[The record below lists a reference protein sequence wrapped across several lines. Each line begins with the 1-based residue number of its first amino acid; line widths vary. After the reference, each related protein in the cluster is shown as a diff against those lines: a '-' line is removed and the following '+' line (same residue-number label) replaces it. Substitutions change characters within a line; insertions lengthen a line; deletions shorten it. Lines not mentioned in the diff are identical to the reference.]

1 MKQIMI
7 DSITMSTLI
16 LILKKKYIDSHNRK
30 WKKKMIDM
38 HVVNKKKKKTKTKTK
53 KIYRFLQ
60 QGKKIIDVH
69 TVNQKK

>member
-1 MKQIMI
+1 
-7 DSITMSTLI
+7 
-16 LILKKKYIDSHNRK
+16 
-30 WKKKMIDM
+30 M
-38 HVVNKKKKKTKTKTK
+38 HVVNKKKKTKTKTK